1 MVFCCFVF
9 SSRIR
14 HPGCALV
21 SGVQTCALPIFLHV
35 FDPFERRAVYPRRP
49 AGASLGEA
57 RRRRRPPACP
67 PPCPLSA
74 PLAAVIAVSVMVAV
88 AAAPRRGLQVRQAAG
103 EALSS
108 GLPGGR
114 PAGPMG
120 RSEEHTSELQSLM
133 RISYA

>member
-21 SGVQTCALPIFLHV
+21 SGVQTCALPIFLHG

-88 AAAPRRGLQVRQAAG
+88 AAAPRRGLQVDRKSVVYG
-103 EALSS
+103 ESVAVRVENG
-108 GLPGGR
+108 GL
-114 PAGPMG
+114 
-120 RSEEHTSELQSLM
+120 
-133 RISYA
+133 RIMKKKTHKEQ